1 MKDIMMKITG
11 KHINKS
17 DELEDDGI
25 EFITEGKAYRKGN
38 STYVIYR
45 ESAVSGMEGASTT
58 LKITEDGNVRMKRF
72 GNESSLDTVMEF
84 RPGIRYTGMYETPY
98 GSFEMEVLT
107 NRIINQI
114 EPVNLTGSLHID
126 YEITLKG
133 LAESRSTLSIQLF
146 DGGVAMH

>member
-11 KHINKS
+11 KHMNKS

-38 STYVIYR
+38 STYVTYR
-45 ESAVSGMEGASTT
+45 ESAVSGMEGAATT

-84 RPGIRYTGMYETPY
+84 SPGTRYTGMYETPY
-98 GSFEMEVLT
+98 GSFEMELLT
-107 NRIINQI
+107 NRIINHI
-114 EPVNLTGSLHID
+114 EPANLTGSLHID
-126 YEITLKG
+126 YEIALKG

-146 DGGVAMH
+146 DGGVAMQ